1 MVGYCVPVIVFG
13 IQMVNLG
20 FSIIFYT
27 KVDQVNLTL
36 YNQMHIDQA
45 MELVRAVPGCMN
57 VLTVGLLPTEG
68 EQEPIPVVP
77 PANPTMVQAV
87 DHSSHVEGGVPPRI
101 PQERDISTHMS
112 LALGLQD
119 QETYSRLIR
128 YLQHHKQ
135 LDPIPVEVMGNCM
148 FSSIRRAI
156 DIPFEYQ
163 NIHLRR
169 QIVMTLANHC
179 NFFMPLL
186 KNSIMATYGHP
197 RMEENEFNLRHAAGE
212 LTQQQID
219 DQKCPGPYSFHRY
232 LMALLGDGFWGDE
245 IVLTVVSMMF
255 QCGITVL
262 NADNFLQTKI

>member
-1 MVGYCVPVIVFG
+1 
-13 IQMVNLG
+13 
-20 FSIIFYT
+20 
-27 KVDQVNLTL
+27 
-36 YNQMHIDQA
+36 

-57 VLTVGLLPTEG
+57 VLTVGLLPTE
-68 EQEPIPVVP
+68 EDQEPIPAVP
-77 PANPTMVQAV
+77 PANPTMAQAV
-87 DHSSHVEGGVPPRI
+87 DHSSHVEGDIPSRI

-119 QETYSRLIR
+119 QESYSRLIR
-128 YLQHHKQ
+128 YLQHHEQ
-135 LDPIPVEVMGNCM
+135 LDPILVEAM

-156 DIPFEYQ
+156 DVPLEYQ

-197 RMEENEFNLRHAAGE
+197 RMEESEFNLRHAAGE

-219 DQKCPGPYSFHRY
+219 DQKCSGPYSFYGY
-232 LMALLGDGFWGDE
+232 LLALLGDGFWGDE
-245 IVLTVVSMMF
+245 IVLTVVFMMF

-262 NADNFLQTKI
+262 NADNFLQTKICHNAPLKDADIRYHLSPLSGQALCSRV